1 MKFFSIDELL
11 SGAMLWLC
19 NLGILIISSVLCQV
33 SDELIAM
40 TSTHDPLYTCQWFQ
54 KVSTTFRPHPAVKNI
69 ATGV

>member
-1 MKFFSIDELL
+1 LLITVFLEPLEELLYNYPVIMKFFSIDELL

-40 TSTHDPLYTCQWFQ
+40 TSTHDPLYTCQ
-54 KVSTTFRPHPAVKNI
+54 
-69 ATGV
+69 